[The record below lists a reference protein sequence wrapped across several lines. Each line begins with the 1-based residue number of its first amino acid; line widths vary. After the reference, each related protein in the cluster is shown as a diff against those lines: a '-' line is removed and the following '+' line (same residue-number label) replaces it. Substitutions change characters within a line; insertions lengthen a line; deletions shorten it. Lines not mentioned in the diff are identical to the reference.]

1 MNNTYPDNRKK
12 RLPVIIAAAAA
23 VVILMIA
30 LAVLLSGCGGN
41 TDRPDTATGQPSINK
56 GECPVKGE
64 LKVGNVVMFGTFEQ
78 DNDSSNGAE
87 PVE

>member
-1 MNNTYPDNRKK
+1 M
-12 RLPVIIAAAAA
+12 PVIIAAAAA

-64 LKVGNVVMFGTFEQ
+64 LKVGNVVMFDTYEQ

-87 PVE
+87 AVE